1 MIFNQKI
8 MIIGGTGSLGNALTD
23 SHVIS
28 GSLRVNPNGLFVSSS
43 GNVGIGTSTPDFPLV
58 VKTDA
63 SANSIKILGRSSGDT
78 SISWNSSD
86 NATQYAHLDVGA
98 AYFQIHTSNSQA
110 IEFYTSGSERM
121 RITCGG
127 NVGIGTSSP
136 DPYGF
141 GYTSLTIKG
150 GTYAGAAGML
160 HLITPTTDTNGQI
173 LGQINFND
181 CVNLGAAISSRR
193 ETSNTTS
200 NIQFYTNN
208 CTITEKM
215 RITSAGD
222 VGIGT
227 CTPSAKLHINGST
240 GASTYKGFAYTYAGS
255 ETLTNEVL
263 FQAVVGG
270 YSSNLP
276 IFLFKDERSDQGTT
290 QRIFEIQG
298 GRSGVGTILTTLAN
312 GNVGIGTSV
321 PDAKLH
327 ICNAVAG
334 GTNNYLIIVQNACTV
349 SDARAG
355 IAFSNNSQTPS
366 AGGLSGASIQT
377 SNNGLDGAGNLLF
390 STLISGTNCERMR
403 ITSAGDVAINDTT
416 ANTYAKLQVTATS
429 GATLALANPSAA
441 AASVGSS
448 IWFYGTTGYNT
459 QGVISTGYDGTSNV
473 YAYMAFH
480 TRGGS
485 TTERMRITSGGD
497 VLIGSATDQGTW
509 KLQVTGN
516 AFIRGSDTGSTNTA
530 LYIDNSSGA
539 ELCQIRND
547 GFFRTGLATSSP
559 YNFTTARAVN
569 CVIDDD
575 GALRRSTSSLK
586 YKTDVRNYNKGL
598 EIVNQLRPVY
608 YRGIND
614 GDTEFAGLIA
624 EDIDKL
630 GLSEFVLYAK
640 DGTPDALGYA
650 NMVVLAFKA
659 IQELKAQN
667 DTLKEILQRNNIQ

>member
-1 MIFNQKI
+1 MGKNQSASNLTN
-8 MIIGGTGSLGNALTD
+8 IIKQDASGNITFVSGSTTLMSVSSSGAITTTGNVAGTASYASNAELLDGLDSTVFTLTSSFAAQTASFTAFTSSVNTFTASQNITNGTFTLTSSFAAQTASFTAFTASQNILNGKYATTGSNTFAGIQTVNSNLVVTGSITAQTLVVQTITSSVDFVTGSTRFGSILGNT
-23 SHVIS
+23 HVFS
-28 GSLRVNPNGLFVSSS
+28 GSVTMNPGGLFVSSS
-43 GNVGIGTSTPDFPLV
+43 GNVGINTIDPSSKLHV
-58 VKTDA
+58 VGSSLTDTFRITDA
-63 SANSIKILGRSSGDT
+63 SN
-78 SISWNSSD
+78 
-86 NATQYAHLDVGA
+86 
-98 AYFQIHTSNSQA
+98 
-110 IEFYTSGSERM
+110 YTIVMGYSGSA
-121 RITCGG
+121 
-127 NVGIGTSSP
+127 NVGMISTLGSTAKLALGTNSAAR
-136 DPYGF
+136 
-141 GYTSLTIKG
+141 LTIE
-150 GTYAGAAGML
+150 GTGKVG
-160 HLITPTTDTNGQI
+160 
-173 LGQINFND
+173 
-181 CVNLGAAISSRR
+181 IS
-193 ETSNTTS
+193 TSV
-200 NIQFYTNN
+200 
-208 CTITEKM
+208 
-215 RITSAGD
+215 AGD
-222 VGIGT
+222 V
-227 CTPSAKLHINGST
+227 LLNVVNGSST
-240 GASTYKGFAYTYAGS
+240 GYGMNISAGSGSGNYALRVENYNGASTLLYVRGDGNIGI
-255 ETLTNEVL
+255 NE
-263 FQAVVGG
+263 
-270 YSSNLP
+270 
-276 IFLFKDERSDQGTT
+276 
-290 QRIFEIQG
+290 
-298 GRSGVGTILTTLAN
+298 
-312 GNVGIGTSV
+312 
-321 PDAKLH
+321 
-327 ICNAVAG
+327 
-334 GTNNYLIIVQNACTV
+334 
-349 SDARAG
+349 
-355 IAFSNNSQTPS
+355 
-366 AGGLSGASIQT
+366 
-377 SNNGLDGAGNLLF
+377 
-390 STLISGTNCERMR
+390 
-403 ITSAGDVAINDTT
+403 TSANI
-416 ANTYAKLQVTATS
+416 YAKLQVTATS
-429 GATLALANPSAA
+429 GDTLALANPSAA
-441 AASVGSS
+441 AANVGSS

-547 GFFRTGLATSSP
+547 GFFRTGLAASSP